1 VTTALTR
8 TAARLVLAPTMVVAA
23 AILVKGYSDVGD
35 GFNAGV
41 VAALGVLTQYLAF
54 GRSEVERL
62 LPVRLAPAVAITGLV
77 LALTVTFAPVLVG
90 DPPLT
95 HLPGP
100 GEDVVRLGTLE
111 LLTAV
116 VFDVGVFLL
125 VLGAVVGI
133 IRTIVLTAE
142 RPAR

>member
-1 VTTALTR
+1 MTTALTR

-62 LPVRLAPAVAITGLV
+62 LPVRLAPAAAITGLV

-125 VLGAVVGI
+125 VLGFSVAAI
-133 IRTIVLTAE
+133 DAIARRSAE
-142 RPAR
+142 GSP

>member
-1 VTTALTR
+1 MTTALTR

>member
-1 VTTALTR
+1 MTTALTR

-62 LPVRLAPAVAITGLV
+62 LPVRLAPAAAITGLV